1 MATYSHFAGFLP
13 HVIIIGA
20 SFGPKGEA
28 VVSMSEFSRNGHV
41 VEGSFGAVRRSEAGP
56 LVGMTR

>member
-28 VVSMSEFSRNGHV
+28 VASMSEFSRNGHV

-56 LVGMTR
+56 LIGMTR